1 MVPGPENLSWCVRGF
16 PMKNDI
22 LKFKISQALRPPVI
36 EVYPGRGFLLQ
47 APAIRRA
54 QDNGGACGRRGVIA
68 GWSASSRRR
77 LRLVLLTQG
86 PPAGWSTWGPSFTI
100 PGDVELVQ
108 AAASRWRLLGEKI
121 KRSGWCMVWRVEIQ
135 NKNNRGALHYHCIL
149 YTPAGFSLQEIE
161 ARLWSMWSALL
172 GARADLPGARK
183 HSMDIQGNDPCQE
196 IGAWLR
202 YIQDHA
208 SKLKQVGEYIGRHWG
223 VVGREYLK
231 PVAPDVVAD
240 LSRAQYF
247 QVVRVLQRLAR
258 PSIKAPLAPFGR
270 RLGYR
275 PRRGSWG
282 RSVWFSRPDTL
293 ARVLEWVK

>member
-1 MVPGPENLSWCVRGF
+1 MPGPENLSWCVRGF

-22 LKFKISQALRPPVI
+22 LKFKISQALRPPAI

-54 QDNGGACGRRGVIA
+54 QDNGGAFGRRAVIA

-86 PPAGWSTWGPSFTI
+86 PPAGWSTWGPSITI
-100 PGDVELVQ
+100 PGDVESLRE
-108 AAASRWRLLGEKI
+108 SKKRWDLFCRQV
-121 KRSGWCMVWRVEIQ
+121 RRAGWCMVWRVEVQ
-135 NKNNRGALHYHCIL
+135 TKNDRGALHYHGVL
-149 YTPAGFSLQEIE
+149 YTPAGFSLEDMK
-161 ARLWSMWSALL
+161 ARLWSMWSGLL
-172 GARADLPGARK
+172 GSRAALPGAREYCL
-183 HSMDIQGNDPCQE
+183 DIQENDIDQE
-196 IGAWLR
+196 VGAWLR

-208 SKLKQVGEYIGRHWG
+208 SKLKQAGEYIGRHWG
-223 VVGREYLK
+223 VVGREHLT
-231 PVAPDVVAD
+231 PVAPEVFAD

-258 PSIKAPLAPFGR
+258 PSFKAPLAPFGR